1 MPTGF
6 PTGTYS
12 SKWYEYYQY
21 LQSDSGFFN
30 ARRDTGFTPR
40 QAGCQVYYQGQIYFF
55 DGTKWNTSGNGDT
68 TIVNNLTIE
77 NKLDLPRKDTS
88 AVTNPT
94 LGITIV
100 IEPNDENLY
109 LYSIDGYWKCMS
121 CGNNNWQQTLDNG
134 SKLNKDNAIDGG
146 GKYLQFFNNNQW
158 SISSSGSALSAASYA
173 GLLTLSSTY
182 RTKITADTLQVSANT
197 NNSKFIW
204 NYGNLNI
211 YDNSTNLNI
220 SIGQNAGDT
229 LGIRNIFIG
238 NKAGRRATGSYNVL
252 LSTNAGQLTSQD
264 GHVAIGRVADQ
275 FSNYGFNTSVGYQ
288 ANSYGIKGWNTVI
301 GANANSADVKYSTN
315 LNTSVIVTSSS
326 TISGA
331 TVATYI
337 TNAGLSVG
345 DTSAY
350 KVTFNGTIP
359 LPYTDVT
366 NPFKGVVTASNTIT
380 FLSTDNFTTTGS
392 GTMTVSV
399 YNKYDSTVVL
409 GLDAMPTHSHQF
421 ALSPYID
428 TLYLA
433 GVSSGTNYVLADV
446 NGSKKFIP
454 KDINSLVSQYW
465 AANGND
471 IYNTNSG
478 NVGVNGSALSG
489 VALNVSG
496 STTTAIDATQVATTN
511 GSIYYG
517 SELHMSNGQT
527 TAAGQAYAVW
537 SEYNNLSD
545 GSSTNTTALAGGIL
559 SIIHL
564 RSNSTTPITTASSY
578 DAEFGVINSR
588 TQTITN
594 LYGFRTLPESF
605 SAAPS
610 SLITSGGRYIS
621 FFADSIYSGLY
632 SGGSAYGFYQKSNN
646 ANTIKNRFEA
656 VTNEFPNLPTYSS
669 GGNTAVVLNSST
681 GRLELASI
689 GISNQSLAA
698 YSFAANNTNAT
709 AAPTALVYEDLG
721 IQTYAGTFTWDG
733 TAPTTITGQTF
744 QWIQIGKKV
753 DLWLQVAYTNAGVTN
768 TSCDVSWPSGVPVPI
783 EPMGFTATNDVVAI
797 GVATMQ
803 TSTSQQSTTGR
814 ECYIVK
820 TGTGTYKLNVSA
832 GSTSAKGIRLHVTYL
847 TP

>member
-1 MPTGF
+1 MRKLFLFILLVLFFLKGFSQVPTGF

-478 NVGVNGSALSG
+478 NVGIGTTTPAGLFEVYGGTANNVLDFTANSSGYSSFEFSSRDYSGDDFGRAAFAANPESGVYFSTESADLSQQAQLNISQGGASMSMSVTGGGSYTLNTSGNTFVGNIINAPSTYSTGGYDILVHNQSTNHFEKVSTTSFPYWGLSG
-489 VALNVSG
+489 NSG
-496 STTTAIDATQVATTN
+496 TTAVAAQN
-511 GSIYYG
+511 NNRNYVIC
-517 SELHMSNGQT
+517 EINP
-527 TAAGQAYAVW
+527 
-537 SEYNNLSD
+537 EY
-545 GSSTNTTALAGGIL
+545 IE
-559 SIIHL
+559 I
-564 RSNSTTPITTASSY
+564 
-578 DAEFGVINSR
+578 
-588 TQTITN
+588 
-594 LYGFRTLPESF
+594 
-605 SAAPS
+605 
-610 SLITSGGRYIS
+610 
-621 FFADSIYSGLY
+621 
-632 SGGSAYGFYQKSNN
+632 
-646 ANTIKNRFEA
+646 IKNRLTPPYKTVSR
-656 VTNEFPNLPTYSS
+656 VTN
-669 GGNTAVVLNSST
+669 
-681 GRLELASI
+681 
-689 GISNQSLAA
+689 
-698 YSFAANNTNAT
+698 
-709 AAPTALVYEDLG
+709 
-721 IQTYAGTFTWDG
+721 
-733 TAPTTITGQTF
+733 
-744 QWIQIGKKV
+744 
-753 DLWLQVAYTNAGVTN
+753 
-768 TSCDVSWPSGVPVPI
+768 
-783 EPMGFTATNDVVAI
+783 
-797 GVATMQ
+797 
-803 TSTSQQSTTGR
+803 
-814 ECYIVK
+814 
-820 TGTGTYKLNVSA
+820 
-832 GSTSAKGIRLHVTYL
+832 
-847 TP
+847 